1 MSLAADFAT
10 SLFEK
15 NATTAPLVLE
25 GIDYPAKVEKLSDIR
40 AVIFDVYGTLISY
53 WKPEFANENAK
64 QKRLLSV
71 FKQTAEYFKAQ
82 PFLEKMNPDEPA
94 EKTLYDL
101 YHGLIALD
109 HEKSRKKGIDFPE
122 IKIEKIWEIIIMMLK
137 RHGYDSSIL
146 GIGTDLD
153 CAFAMAYFYNFHAL
167 NGALYPGVVDSLS
180 TLLES
185 QIKLGIVSNGQFYTP
200 LDLTLLLRAHSKD
213 QIDDYLDIFD
223 RNLVYFSYEYGV
235 AKPSKL
241 LFEKL
246 YDALYEYHI
255 LPEQTVFVG
264 NDLQQDILPAQ
275 EIGMKTAFFTGDCR
289 SAFTSGSTSIIP
301 DIVFKDYLGLPGKI
315 TFHGEISS

>member
-1 MSLAADFAT
+1 MSIAADFAT
-10 SLFEK
+10 SFFKK
-15 NATTAPLVLE
+15 NNVTAPLVLE
-25 GIDYPAKVEKLSDIR
+25 GIDYPAKVEKLGDIR
-40 AVIFDVYGTLISY
+40 AIIFDVYGTLISY
-53 WKPEFANENAK
+53 WKPEFDTENAK

-71 FKQTAEYFKAQ
+71 FKQTAEYFKAR
-82 PFLEKMNPDEPA
+82 PFLEKMNPSEPP

-109 HEKSRKKGIDFPE
+109 HEKSKKRGIDFPE

-146 GIGTDLD
+146 ELGAELD

-167 NGALYPGVVDSLS
+167 HGALYPQIVNSLS
-180 TLLES
+180 ILSES

-200 LDLTLLLRAHSKD
+200 LDLTLLMRAQSSDKL
-213 QIDDYLDIFD
+213 DDYLDIFD

-235 AKPSKL
+235 AKPSRL

-246 YDALYEYHI
+246 YDALYEYQI

-275 EIGMKTAFFTGDCR
+275 EIGMKTAFFAGDCR
-289 SAFTSGSTSIIP
+289 SAFTHGANSIIP
-301 DIVFKDYLGLPGKI
+301 DIVFKDYLDLPNKI
-315 TFHGEISS
+315 TFHGDVSS